1 MNRIVL
7 ASGLC
12 ATFMVGAAC
21 TSTGERRDVARKTV
35 VTADTRA
42 EMTPRDILTKMK
54 RGNERFVSENL
65 TPQDYR
71 AQVRQT
77 ASGQY
82 PMAVVLSCLDSRVIP
97 EAAFDMGIGDLFVGR
112 VAGNFENTDMLG
124 SMEFATAVAGSKVI
138 VVLGHSACGAVKGA
152 IDGAELGNLTATLDN
167 IEPAIET
174 ATRQG
179 VRGASDSSNTAFVD
193 AVVEANV
200 RQTIRDI
207 LDRSDVL
214 RGRVDSG
221 QLLIVGGVYDLG
233 SGRVDWLGG

>member
-1 MNRIVL
+1 MNRLGLVT
-7 ASGLC
+7 GLC
-12 ATFMVGAAC
+12 GTLMVGAAC
-21 TSTGERRDVARKTV
+21 GFTGERRDVARKTV
-35 VTADTRA
+35 VTAETRA
-42 EMTPRDILTKMK
+42 DMTPRDILAKMK
-54 RGNERFVSENL
+54 KGNERFVAGEL

-71 AQVRQT
+71 AQVRQS

-82 PMAVVLSCLDSRVIP
+82 PLAVVLSCLDSRVIP

-138 VVLGHSACGAVKGA
+138 VVLGHSACGAVMGA
-152 IDGAELGNLTATLDN
+152 VDGAELGNLTATLDN

-174 ATRQG
+174 ARRRGIPG
-179 VRGASDSSNTAFVD
+179 VADSSNTAFVD

-221 QLLIVGGVYDLG
+221 QLLIVGGVYDLD
-233 SGRVDWLGG
+233 SGRVDWLGE